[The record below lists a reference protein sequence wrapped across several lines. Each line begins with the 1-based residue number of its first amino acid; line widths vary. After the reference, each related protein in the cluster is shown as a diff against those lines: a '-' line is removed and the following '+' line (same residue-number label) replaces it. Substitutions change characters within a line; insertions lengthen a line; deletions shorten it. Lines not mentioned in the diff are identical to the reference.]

1 MMVGEY
7 TAAELNNLHGTIRA
21 FVRRRLRLDVDPTDW
36 EDWLTLNKDKGGKG
50 LDNVRDLHDATK
62 TNNFL
67 YTALGQNSLA
77 QDMIIKELEQ
87 LNEGK
92 DHININQ
99 QNVWSPI
106 LMKRRKATIHHAL
119 APFNKAE
126 LNQKLARS
134 PLCEWIKANPFPS
147 PKQNPKN
154 RLTSQK
160 NENQSTISLF
170 NIIYQRTEE
179 NTTVKTAKTNF
190 ETIRLVLDDDVDEI
204 NEIIKTVCTFAQQV
218 DNKIDAPPST
228 SNSLM
233 HPKTGGTQSNTTTRN
248 GK

>member
-1 MMVGEY
+1 MILSALSYEC
-7 TAAELNNLHGTIRA
+7 
-21 FVRRRLRLDVDPTDW
+21 
-36 EDWLTLNKDKGGKG
+36 WLVNTRQRK
-50 LDNVRDLHDATK
+50 
-62 TNNFL
+62 
-67 YTALGQNSLA
+67 
-77 QDMIIKELEQ
+77 DMIIKELEQ
-87 LNEGK
+87 LEGK
-92 DHININQ
+92 DDININQ

-119 APFNKAE
+119 APFNEAE

-134 PLCEWIKANPFPS
+134 GNKKPLCAWIKANPIPS

-160 NENQSTISLF
+160 NEKQSTISLF

-179 NTTVKTAKTNF
+179 NTTVKTAKIFF
-190 ETIRLVLDDDVDEI
+190 EITKNLDDDVDEI
-204 NEIIKTVCTFAQQV
+204 NEINETVCTFAQQLLQA

-233 HPKTGGTQSNTTTRN
+233 HPKTGDTQSNTTTR
-248 GK
+248 GKWHIQTAHYLRAKKEPVGDSLSQQAHSTERAHKKQPRKIRQRGGIRES